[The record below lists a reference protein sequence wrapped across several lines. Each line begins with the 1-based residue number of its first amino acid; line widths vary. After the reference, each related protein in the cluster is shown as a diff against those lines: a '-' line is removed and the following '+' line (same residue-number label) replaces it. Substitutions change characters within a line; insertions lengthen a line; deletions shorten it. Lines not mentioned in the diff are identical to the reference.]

1 MLGTERVMARLLRE
15 QRRRFGALRFHEC
28 AGVADVCARLLGARG
43 PCATVSTA
51 CSAGAMAIAAAAE
64 LIRAGEA
71 DLMLAGGS
79 DSLCRLTLNGF
90 GSLLLL
96 DPSGCRP
103 FDARRAGISLG
114 EGAAMLVLEAEET
127 ACARGARILARL
139 TGWGASCDAWHAT
152 APHPE
157 GRGAFAA
164 MQKALERAGL
174 QPADI
179 DFVCA
184 HGTGTPDNDAM
195 EAKALKRLWGDRL
208 PPVASIMRFFGH
220 TLAASGAIKAVVC
233 VQALQEQHI
242 PANPGFEQPD
252 QALGLEPVRQF
263 QPWTLSHLLS
273 NSFGFGGNNVV
284 LVLSKAEAEMTEPRR
299 DGVLERWNDAKCA
312 HPLSPNRPTTASPQ
326 DSATPILHRSTT
338 ASLQLPLAV
347 IGAGGVS
354 AAGSTMAEVAAAFH
368 RGGAPVSCFNVPVA
382 SPPAQTRVYA
392 CGEFG
397 AEQLIETRKR
407 RRLSRFQQMALV
419 AAGRSLPAG
428 ALSAATPERV
438 CVVLGTGL
446 GSLGDTAA
454 FVENLVLKDEHAA
467 RPLCFTNS
475 VHNSL
480 ASQVA
485 LELDLQGLSSTPIQR
500 EICFE
505 AALWQGAAEL
515 LTDRADLGLVGAADE
530 LNSYLLAAGMRWGWW
545 NEQTPQIQPFTPL
558 PGSRCRPLPGEG
570 SAVFALARSGGA
582 FPPLAWVSGI
592 RIGRVDA
599 SPGLELDAEREA
611 KWILE
616 ALERSGSGPGI
627 DALLTGGNGWAPVDH
642 AYQAVAEALARLTG
656 RQIPCLAY
664 KSCCGEHHSA
674 SAFGFLTAIGLVRGE
689 IPPAVC
695 ASPAGRSLRTDGPCR
710 KVVLYTLSPSGV
722 KGMCCV
728 CA

>member
-1 MLGTERVMARLLRE
+1 MLGTEQFMTRLLRE

-64 LIRAGEA
+64 LILAGEA

-114 EGAAMLVLEAEET
+114 EGAAMLVLETEET
-127 ACARGARILARL
+127 ARARGARILARL

-195 EAKALKRLWGDRL
+195 EAKALKRLWGDGL
-208 PPVASIMRFFGH
+208 PPVASTKRFFGH
-220 TLAASGAIKAVVC
+220 TLAASGAIKAVIC
-233 VQALQEQHI
+233 IQALQEQHI
-242 PANPGFEQPD
+242 PANLGFEQPD
-252 QALGLEPVRQF
+252 PGLGLEPVRQF
-263 QPWTLSHLLS
+263 QPRNLSHLLS

-284 LVLSKAEAEMTEPRR
+284 LVLSKGDAETREPRS
-299 DGVLERWNDAKCA
+299 DGVMERRSDAECA
-312 HPLSPNRPTTASPQ
+312 LPRPLNHPNTPSPQ
-326 DSATPILHRSTT
+326 HSATPKFHWPTT
-338 ASLQLPLAV
+338 PSRHPPLAV
-347 IGAGGVS
+347 IGAGVVS
-354 AAGSTMAEVAAAFH
+354 AAGSTMAEVAAAFR
-368 RGGAPVSCFNVPVA
+368 RGGAPVSCFKVPVA
-382 SPPAQTRVYA
+382 LPPAQARVYA

-397 AEQLIETRKR
+397 AAQLIDAGKR
-407 RRLSRFQQMALV
+407 RKLSRFQQMALV
-419 AAGRSLPAG
+419 AARRSLPAG
-428 ALSAATPERV
+428 ALSATTPDRV
-438 CVVLGTGL
+438 CIVLGTGL
-446 GSLGDTAA
+446 GSLNDTAA
-454 FVENLVLKDEHAA
+454 FVENMVLKDERAA
-467 RPLCFTNS
+467 RPLFFTNS

-480 ASQVA
+480 ASQAA
-485 LELDLQGLSSTPIQR
+485 LELDVRGLSSTPIQR

-505 AALWQGAAEL
+505 TALWQGATEL
-515 LTDRADLGLVGAADE
+515 LMDHADLGLVGAADE

-545 NEQTPQIQPFTPL
+545 NEQTPEIQPFTPA

-570 SAVFALARSGGA
+570 SAVFALTRPGGA
-582 FPPLAWVSGI
+582 FPALAWVSGI

-616 ALERSGSGPGI
+616 ALERSGSGADFDG
-627 DALLTGGNGWAPVDH
+627 LLTGANGWAPLDR
-642 AYQAVAEALARLTG
+642 AYRAVADALARLAG

-664 KSCCGEHHSA
+664 KSCCGEHHSG

-695 ASPAGRSLRTDGPCR
+695 AGPASKSLLADGQCR